1 GKVTGLRYLDRESH
15 VEQHLAL
22 AGVFVQIGLVPNSD
36 PLKGVAEL
44 SRFGEVLVNGK
55 GETSVPGLYAAG
67 DVTNS
72 AFKQIIISMGSGATA
87 ALGAY
92 EYLMLHAQQR
102 QAA

>member
-1 GKVTGLRYLDRESH
+1 MKIRAAVLREMGRAAPYAQSRPVEIAEIDLDPP
-15 VEQHLAL
+15 
-22 AGVFVQIGLVPNSD
+22 G
-36 PLKGVAEL
+36 
-44 SRFGEVLVNGK
+44 FGEVLVNGK